1 MTTQQLIESFFAFN
15 VNAWENL
22 VYVFQSNLWLIII
35 AFSAVVMTVLS
46 LKEEIEDVVT
56 EEQNIL

>member
-1 MTTQQLIESFFAFN
+1 MTFEQILDSFLAFN

-22 VYVFQSNLWLIII
+22 LYVFQTNLWLIVV
-35 AFSAVVMTVLS
+35 AFSAVIMTVLS
-46 LKEEIEDVVT
+46 LKEEVESVVT

>member
-35 AFSAVVMTVLS
+35 AFSAVVKTVLS

>member
-1 MTTQQLIESFFAFN
+1 MTTQQLINSFLAFN

>member
-1 MTTQQLIESFFAFN
+1 MTNQQIINSFFAFN

-22 VYVFQSNLWLIII
+22 IYVFQSNLWLIII
-35 AFSAVVMTVLS
+35 AFSAVVMTILS

>member
-1 MTTQQLIESFFAFN
+1 MTFEQILDSFLAFN

-22 VYVFQSNLWLIII
+22 LYVFQTNLWLIVI
-35 AFSAVVMTVLS
+35 AFSAVIMTVLS
-46 LKEEIEDVVT
+46 LKEEVESVVT